1 MDTGPRSELPQRE
14 QRPTW
19 YACMTWVSWSVWHGR
34 WMPSSAYRNKIA
46 RALVGSGGKNHSGD
60 VGASE
65 REAMMQS
72 LAFYLSPSALMDEE
86 APESWIFL
94 DYQDDGRILTLPLR
108 QFEATYRPG
117 PEDQG

>member
-1 MDTGPRSELPQRE
+1 
-14 QRPTW
+14 
-19 YACMTWVSWSVWHGR
+19 
-34 WMPSSAYRNKIA
+34 
-46 RALVGSGGKNHSGD
+46 
-60 VGASE
+60 
-65 REAMMQS
+65 MMQS
-72 LAFYLSPSALMDEE
+72 LVAYLSPSALMDEE